1 MNFLRNYFF
10 SGLLFWFPLGITFLI
25 INFFVQLMDKLIP
38 KSYSPEVLF
47 GFNIPGF
54 GFVIVFVIILITGL
68 FLTNFLGKY
77 FLSLWNNFLTKIPI
91 ISTIYSTIKKL
102 SDTVFKTDNDN
113 FKKVVL
119 IEYPK
124 KNLWTFAFQTADYR
138 SKIEKTIGE
147 EVVNIYVPTTPN
159 PTSGFFLMLPKSQI
173 KEVDISVDEALKTII
188 SMGIIKPD
196 YKKD

>member
-1 MNFLRNYFF
+1 MKFFRNYFF
-10 SGLLFWFPLGITFLI
+10 SGLLFWLPLGITFLI
-25 INFFVQLMDKLIP
+25 INFFVHSMDGLIP
-38 KSYSPEVLF
+38 KKYSPEILF
-47 GFNIPGF
+47 GFDIPGF
-54 GFVIVFVIILITGL
+54 GFIIVFVIILITGL

-77 FLSLWNNFLTKIPI
+77 FLSLWNKFLTKIPVI
-91 ISTIYSTIKKL
+91 NTIYSTIKKL
-102 SDTVFKTDNDN
+102 SDTVFKSDNDN

-124 KNLWTFAFQTADYR
+124 KDLWTFAFQTADYR

-159 PTSGFFLMLPKSQI
+159 PTSGFFLMLPKSQV
-173 KEVDISVDEALKTII
+173 KEVDMSVDEALKTII
-188 SMGIIKPD
+188 SMGIIKPN